1 MPIVKT
7 SAKGQI
13 VIPAAIRKKLK
24 IKHGQK
30 VNLTLVEDNAV
41 ITPLPEDPIKSL
53 RGILKG
59 RPSMTK
65 ALLEDRKRLN
75 VKKKILLDSFAVLAW
90 LQNEKGSQHVED
102 LLYRAQGGN
111 EQVLSNCLL

>member
-24 IKHGQK
+24 IKPGQK
-30 VNLTLVEDNAV
+30 VNLTLVEDKAV

-53 RGILKG
+53 KGILKG
-59 RPSMTK
+59 KPSMTK
-65 ALLEDRKRLN
+65 ALLEDRKKEVKREEKDIARL
-75 VKKKILLDSFAVLAW
+75 LRRSRLAP
-90 LQNEKGSQHVED
+90 K
-102 LLYRAQGGN
+102 
-111 EQVLSNCLL
+111 